1 MSDSKKDG
9 RRGGGHRNTTGK
21 EYWGPRGEPMSNPGR
36 KSKRRTHRMER
47 AAQRQALAHDHDQ
60 PKQEAM

>member
-21 EYWGPRGEPMSNPGR
+21 EYWKSRLMSGGECVGR
-36 KSKRRTHRMER
+36 YTKTLTHRKER
-47 AAQRQALAHDHDQ
+47 REG
-60 PKQEAM
+60 KNECSE